1 MNLFP
6 TKQARKTCSDSLTG
20 CAGRNANEYA
30 CNFSALDRREGR
42 RRGQGKKY
50 LIPVGKRRRGER
62 VRAKMFIG
70 ETMQFN
76 LIVRKKAINRYQ
88 FKG

>member
-1 MNLFP
+1 MLGEMQMN
-6 TKQARKTCSDSLTG
+6 THATSLLWIEGKGEEEDRGKMFNTG
-20 CAGRNANEYA
+20 RQETT
-30 CNFSALDRREGR
+30 R
-42 RRGQGKKY
+42 
-50 LIPVGKRRRGER
+50 ER

-76 LIVRKKAINRYQ
+76 LIVRKKTINRYQ